1 VNGFFYFFDIHEVAA
16 AAFTQ
21 ELLED
26 VISDIGLLL
35 LHHLGPF
42 DLQLDILLVHIHLLY

>member
-1 VNGFFYFFDIHEVAA
+1 MDWFLYFLDIHEVVA

-26 VISDIGLLL
+26 VIADIGLLL

-42 DLQLDILLVHIHLLY
+42 DLQLDIFLVHIHLLY